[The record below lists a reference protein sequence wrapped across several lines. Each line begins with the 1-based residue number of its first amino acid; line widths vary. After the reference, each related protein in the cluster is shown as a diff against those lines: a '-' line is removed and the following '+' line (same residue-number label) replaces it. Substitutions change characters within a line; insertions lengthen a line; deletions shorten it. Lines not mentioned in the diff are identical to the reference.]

1 MEFIDIISI
10 TSNQFVKRYYVR
22 KGGKKEVVEESCSRS
37 DYFNY
42 LDSLEES
49 KHIPISFKNKT
60 AIEWLVENSPLGKN
74 DFWDEIIEQAKK
86 IEKRQIIE
94 SFNEG
99 GDLGD
104 RRNYTGDKYYE
115 AKFKTINPGV

>member
-42 LDSLEES
+42 LDSLEELKWKGTS
-49 KHIPISFKNKT
+49 SFKKT

-74 DFWDEIIEQAKK
+74 DFWDEIIIQALK
-86 IEKRQIIE
+86 IEKLQIIDA
-94 SFNEG
+94 FNRGE
-99 GDLGD
+99 DLGD
-104 RRNYTGDKYYE
+104 RRNYTGEKYYKE
-115 AKFKTINPGV
+115 QFNQGI